1 MQIDRASLEKL
12 LSMNDFQLKMVIN
25 KLIRES
31 GIDPADFNINPSDLA
46 SVRQALGSV
55 SDEELARIVTQ
66 FEQTRKQRES

>member
-12 LSMNDFQLKMVIN
+12 LAMNDFQLKMVIT

>member
-55 SDEELARIVTQ
+55 SDEELTRIVTQ